1 MAALKPRRKARRKN
15 EETALSAAIQQTLT
29 AKGCRVIRINSGL
42 VEAKNGGWIHG
53 AKKGTP
59 DLLVILP
66 MLSRSRLQAAELTF
80 LEVKKKAGVQSADQV
95 EWSEW
100 ARLNGVRSF
109 VVRGVTEAISAV
121 FKSEV

>member
-1 MAALKPRRKARRKN
+1 MPTRRKRKS
-15 EETALSAAIQQTLT
+15 EETELSKAIQQTLT

-42 VEAKNGGWIHG
+42 VEAKNGGWVHG

-66 MLSRSRLQAAELTF
+66 MLSRSRLTAAEMTF
-80 LEVKKKAGVQSADQV
+80 LEIKKKTGEPSAEQLK
-95 EWSEW
+95 WAEW

-109 VVRGVTEAISAV
+109 VVRGIQEACDAV
-121 FKSEV
+121 FKGEVRA